1 MQVKIPRKIAT
12 VGMFDGVHLG
22 HHSVL
27 NYLLFEGKKNT
38 LEPIVFTFKNHPL
51 TIINPTVAP
60 QILTTSDEKISM
72 LQNAGI
78 SNCIFLEFNDKLRNL
93 SAKKF
98 LSMLHNKY
106 YVDALILGF
115 NNKIG
120 HDGISDFN
128 EYCQLGNEIGIK
140 ILKAPELKHTNQPI
154 SSSSI
159 RKLLLDHNIK
169 QANNLLGYKYFISG
183 KVIYGK
189 QLGRKIGFPTANIQP
204 NSNYKLIPPVGVYA
218 VIVTTPDNK
227 RHPAML
233 NIGSRPTVDTPNAPI
248 SIEAHL
254 FNFKADLYNTD
265 LKIEFI
271 DFIRPERQFSSIDH
285 LKNQLQ
291 EDKNNATK
299 IISDLSAH

>member
-27 NYLLFEGKKNT
+27 NYLLSEGEKNT

-51 TIINPTVAP
+51 TIINPTIAP
-60 QILTTSDEKISM
+60 KILTTSDEKVS
-72 LQNAGI
+72 LLKNAGI
-78 SNCIFLEFNDKLRNL
+78 NNCIFLEFNDKLRNL
-93 SAKKF
+93 SAKEF
-98 LSMLHNKY
+98 LSLLHNEY
-106 YVDALILGF
+106 NVDALILGF

-120 HDGISDFN
+120 HDGISDFD
-128 EYCQLGNEIGIK
+128 EYCNLGNEIGIK
-140 ILKAPELKHTNQPI
+140 IYRAPELKHTNQPI

-159 RKLLLDHNIK
+159 RTLLLDHNIK

-183 KVIYGK
+183 KIIYGK
-189 QLGRKIGFPTANIQP
+189 QLGRKIGYPTANIQP
-204 NSNYKLIPPVGVYA
+204 NNNHKLIPPIGVYA

-227 RHPAML
+227 RHSAML
-233 NIGSRPTVDTPNAPI
+233 NIGSRPTVDIPDAPV

-254 FNFKADLYNTD
+254 FNFNADLYNTD
-265 LKIEFI
+265 LTVEFI
-271 DFIRPERQFSSIDH
+271 DFIRPEKQFSSIDH

-291 EDKNNATK
+291 EDENTAIK
-299 IISDLSAH
+299 IISDLSLH